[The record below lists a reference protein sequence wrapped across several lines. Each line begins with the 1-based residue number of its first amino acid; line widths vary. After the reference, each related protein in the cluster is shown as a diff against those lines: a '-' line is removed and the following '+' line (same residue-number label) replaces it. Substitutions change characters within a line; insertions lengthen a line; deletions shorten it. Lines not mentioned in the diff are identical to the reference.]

1 MAHPPVMLNTLRVVR
16 GQSKRFRIT
25 VRRKSGARAKLPS
38 NSRFVFTVAR
48 AGSVVFIKTS
58 DDGGIKLIDAEN
70 GVATL
75 DLEVEDTEKLEAG
88 TSIYD
93 LWLDLGGSPPKRE
106 PLEENGQ
113 LIVSERVTP
122 FGS

>member
-1 MAHPPVMLNTLRVVR
+1 MAHPPVMLNTLRVVK

-38 NSRFVFTVAR
+38 NSRFIFTVAR
-48 AGSVVFIKTS
+48 AGSVVFSKTS
-58 DDGGIKLIDAEN
+58 DDGSIKLTDAEN

-75 DLEVEDTEKLEAG
+75 DLEVADTDLLEVG
-88 TSIYD
+88 TSTYD
-93 LWLDLGGSPPKRE
+93 LWLDLGGTPPKRE

-113 LIVSERVTP
+113 LIVSDRVTP
-122 FGS
+122 FSS